1 MTLRAADLRA
11 LVVKFGQQTHANDDG
26 SWMVAIRSPRCAIN
40 LIWAATEDRVR
51 EVLDRN
57 PRIKELHTAVFPST
71 GGWAVGIVSDE
82 LLSDD
87 KEDLA
92 NEATYV
98 MALCA
103 DIPELAEIKAAVVDN
118 AAQDLA
124 AGQLHDDIAAGK
136 LPPIGRA
143 G

>member
-1 MTLRAADLRA
+1 MTLSAADLRA
-11 LVVKFGQQTHANDDG
+11 LAVKFGWQAYDNDDG
-26 SWMVAIRSPRCAIN
+26 SRMLAIRSPRCAIN

-51 EVLDRN
+51 EVLNRN
-57 PRIKELHTAVFPST
+57 PRIKELHTAVFSST

-82 LLSDD
+82 LLTDD

-92 NEATYV
+92 SAVTYI

-124 AGQLHDDIAAGK
+124 AGQLHDEIAAGK
-136 LPPIGRA
+136 LPPTGQA